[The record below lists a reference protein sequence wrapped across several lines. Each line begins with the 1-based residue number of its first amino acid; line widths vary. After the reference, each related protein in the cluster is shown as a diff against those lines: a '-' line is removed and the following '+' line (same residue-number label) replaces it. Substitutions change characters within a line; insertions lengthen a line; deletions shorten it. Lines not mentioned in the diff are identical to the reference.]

1 MTEEIAQ
8 YWKKWVNFSQ
18 EALET
23 AISGGYYTMEIRE
36 GLRLISLNSD
46 YWYIRM
52 QMGFISFNCI
62 FLFV

>member
-46 YWYIRM
+46 YWYNYKDVNE
-52 QMGFISFNCI
+52 FH
-62 FLFV
+62 FL